1 MARGRTWPGRVTMK
15 KSEAGGTKP
24 RGLPP
29 KDWEKF
35 FREANVRAEALA
47 ECKSERSKAVKM
59 GQFLSPHVGREVP
72 IQVKGRSG
80 RAVLRAEEGRSKE
93 KRYYFEVI
101 WDVPSV
107 KPASSPRVDKDD
119 EGPSPR
125 KVDGKKPAQKTR

>member
-47 ECKSERSKAVKM
+47 ECKSERSKSVKM

-72 IQVKGRSG
+72 IQVKGLTG
-80 RAVLRAEEGRSKE
+80 RAVLRVEKGRSKE
-93 KRYYFEVI
+93 KRYFFEVH
-101 WDVPSV
+101 WDAPVVPTS
-107 KPASSPRVDKDD
+107 A
-119 EGPSPR
+119 
-125 KVDGKKPAQKTR
+125 T